1 MRARLRFAFFACFAV
16 LAAAPKAFIAAD
28 LGPKAADRP
37 PLGDLLNRAAW
48 YLDYF
53 IDQFENVVAEES
65 YVQDASTLLPSY
77 SPVSGRGGNIL
88 AGPSAAELSRARH
101 RDLRS
106 DFLLVKSPDT
116 LALVAFRD
124 VITVDG
130 ISVRDRQQRLAKLFL
145 EAPADSMTQAQRI
158 GDEGARYNL
167 GNMRS
172 TLGNPVLGLGVLQ
185 FSYQPR
191 FKFSL
196 GKEDRSVAPGV
207 WIVDYQETASPAMIR
222 GEADRDLF
230 AHGRV
235 WIDSTNGSVLK
246 TELLVEQPTVRAQ
259 IVTTFRIDQR
269 FMIAVP
275 SEMREQYSF
284 NSGSRITT
292 VATYGRF
299 RRFDVTADETVRVPI
314 RLVTDEISGM
324 NFMEL
329 PPGRFTMGSAASETG
344 RNDDEALHDVTIT
357 RPFYLAQFE
366 VTQQEWR
373 AVMGTS
379 PSTFKEC
386 GPKCPVES
394 VTYEEVQQFIEKL
407 NAKRPQDKTAGP
419 SLRYRLPT
427 EAEWEYACR
436 AGTTGPFSTGENLT
450 ATQANFNGRYPYPS
464 STAASGG
471 QGPADKN
478 DYRQKPAPV
487 GSFQLNPWGLADMHG
502 NVWEWTSDW
511 YAPYRESSADGIDPH
526 GPSSGQKRVIRGG
539 SWYFDANSARCGLR
553 YTHAPNDKGF
563 SLGFRLAADG
573 R

>member
-1 MRARLRFAFFACFAV
+1 MRVRARPLVLALFAV
-16 LAAAPKAFIAAD
+16 VFAVPIAGRLRAE
-28 LGPKAADRP
+28 GASASRAADRP
-37 PLGDLLNRAAW
+37 SLDDLLNRAAW

-77 SPVSGRGGNIL
+77 SPTGGRGGSIL
-88 AGPSAAELSRARH
+88 PGPSAAELSRARH

-124 VITVDG
+124 VIEVDG
-130 ISVRDRQQRLAKLFL
+130 ILVRDRQQRLAKLFL
-145 EAPADSMTQAQRI
+145 EASPDSMTQAQRI

-196 GKEDRSVAPGV
+196 GKEDRNVGNGV
-207 WIVDYQETASPAMIR
+207 WVVEYQETRSPSMIR
-222 GEADRDLF
+222 GEANRDLF

-235 WIDSTNGSVLK
+235 WIDSTNGSVMK
-246 TELLVEQPTVRAQ
+246 TEMLVEQPAIRAQ
-259 IVTTFRIDQR
+259 IITTFRVDER
-269 FMIAVP
+269 FTIAVP

-284 NSGSRITT
+284 NSGSKITT

-299 RRFDVTADETVRVPI
+299 RRFDVTADENVRVPM
-314 RLVTDEISGM
+314 RLFTDSVSGTT
-324 NFMEL
+324 FLEL
-329 PPGRFTMGSAASETG
+329 PAGRFTMGSAAGEAG
-344 RNDDEALHDVTIT
+344 RNDDVVLHDVTIS
-357 RPFYLAQFE
+357 RPFYIGQFE

-379 PSTFKEC
+379 PSTFKDC
-386 GPKCPVES
+386 GAKCPVES
-394 VTYEEVQQFIEKL
+394 VTFAEVQKFIEKL
-407 NAKRPQDKTAGP
+407 NDKPKPSSGP

-450 ATQANFNGRYPYPS
+450 TTQANYNGKYPYAS
-464 STAASGG
+464 NAAGE
-471 QGPADKN
+471 
-478 DYRQKPAPV
+478 YRQKPV
-487 GSFQLNPWGLADMHG
+487 Q
-502 NVWEWTSDW
+502 
-511 YAPYRESSADGIDPH
+511 I
-526 GPSSGQKRVIRGG
+526 
-539 SWYFDANSARCGLR
+539 
-553 YTHAPNDKGF
+553 
-563 SLGFRLAADG
+563 G
-573 R
+573 RAHV

>member
-1 MRARLRFAFFACFAV
+1 MPLWPRLTFLALC
-16 LAAAPKAFIAAD
+16 AAAVAAPVQEIAAA
-28 LGPKAADRP
+28 KSADRP
-37 PLGDLLNRAAW
+37 ALDDLLNRAAW

-77 SPVSGRGGNIL
+77 SPIGGRGGSIL
-88 AGPSAAELSRARH
+88 PGPSAAELGRARH

-130 ISVRDRQQRLAKLFL
+130 VAVRDRQQRLAKLFL

-185 FSYQPR
+185 FSYQSR

-196 GKEDRSVAPGV
+196 GKEDRGVGPGV
-207 WIVDYQETASPAMIR
+207 WIVEYQETASPAMIR
-222 GEADRDLF
+222 GEANRDLF

-235 WIDSTNGSVLK
+235 WIDSINGSVLK
-246 TELLVEQPTVRAQ
+246 TEILVEQPTVRAQ
-259 IVTTFRIDQR
+259 IVTTFRIDER
-269 FMIAVP
+269 FTIAVP

-284 NSGSRITT
+284 NSGSKITT
-292 VATYGRF
+292 VASYGRF
-299 RRFDVTADETVRVPI
+299 RRFDVTADESVRMPM
-314 RLVTDEISGM
+314 RLLTDAVSGM
-324 NFMEL
+324 SFLEL
-329 PPGRFTMGSAASETG
+329 LPGRFTMGSATSEAG
-344 RNDDEALHDVTIT
+344 RNEDETLHDVTISK
-357 RPFYLAQFE
+357 PFYIGQFE
-366 VTQQEWR
+366 VTQQDWR

-379 PSTFKEC
+379 PSTFKDC
-386 GPKCPVES
+386 GARCPVES
-394 VTYEEVQQFIEKL
+394 VTFEEVQQFIEKL
-407 NAKRPQDKTAGP
+407 NGRRPAGGP

-436 AGTTGPFSTGENLT
+436 AGTTGPFSTGENITT
-450 ATQANFNGRYPYPS
+450 AQANYNGKFPYN
-464 STAASGG
+464 AAAAG
-471 QGPADKN
+471 
-478 DYRQKPAPV
+478 DYKQKPTPV
-487 GSFQLNPWGLADMHG
+487 GSFPLNHWGLADMHG
-502 NVWEWTSDW
+502 NVWEWTADW
-511 YAPYRESSADGIDPH
+511 YAPYRDSSVDGIDPH
-526 GPSSGQKRVIRGG
+526 GPPSGDKRVIRGG
-539 SWYFDANSARCGLR
+539 SWYFDANSSRCGLR
-553 YTHAPNDKGF
+553 YTHAPKDKGF
-563 SLGFRLAADG
+563 SLGFRLAADPI

>member
-1 MRARLRFAFFACFAV
+1 MPLWPRLTFLALC
-16 LAAAPKAFIAAD
+16 AAAVAAPVQEIAAA
-28 LGPKAADRP
+28 KSADRP
-37 PLGDLLNRAAW
+37 ALDDLLNRAAW

-77 SPVSGRGGNIL
+77 SPIGGRGGSIL
-88 AGPSAAELSRARH
+88 PGPSAAELGRARH

-130 ISVRDRQQRLAKLFL
+130 VAVRDRQQRLAKLFL

-185 FSYQPR
+185 FSYQSR

-196 GKEDRSVAPGV
+196 GKEDRGVGPGV
-207 WIVDYQETASPAMIR
+207 WIVEYQETASPAMIR
-222 GEADRDLF
+222 GEANRDLF

-235 WIDSTNGSVLK
+235 WIDSINGSVLK
-246 TELLVEQPTVRAQ
+246 TEILVEQPTVRAQ
-259 IVTTFRIDQR
+259 IVTTFRIDER
-269 FMIAVP
+269 FTIAVP

-284 NSGSRITT
+284 NSGSKITT
-292 VATYGRF
+292 VASYGRF
-299 RRFDVTADETVRVPI
+299 RRFDVTADESVRMPM
-314 RLVTDEISGM
+314 RLLTDAVSGM
-324 NFMEL
+324 SFLEL
-329 PPGRFTMGSAASETG
+329 LPGRFTMGSATSEAG
-344 RNDDEALHDVTIT
+344 RNQDETLHDVTISK
-357 RPFYLAQFE
+357 PFYIGQFE
-366 VTQQEWR
+366 VTQQDWR

-379 PSTFKEC
+379 PSTFKDC
-386 GPKCPVES
+386 GARCPVES
-394 VTYEEVQQFIEKL
+394 VTFEEVQQFVEKL
-407 NAKRPQDKTAGP
+407 NGRRPAGGP

-436 AGTTGPFSTGENLT
+436 AGTTGPFSSGENITT
-450 ATQANFNGRYPYPS
+450 AQANYNGKFPYN
-464 STAASGG
+464 AAAAG
-471 QGPADKN
+471 
-478 DYRQKPAPV
+478 DYKQKPTPV
-487 GSFQLNPWGLADMHG
+487 GSFPLNPWGLADMHG
-502 NVWEWTSDW
+502 NVWEWTADW
-511 YAPYRESSADGIDPH
+511 YATYRDSSVDGIDPH
-526 GPSSGQKRVIRGG
+526 GPPSGDKRVIRGG
-539 SWYFDANSARCGLR
+539 SWYFDANSSRCGLR
-553 YTHAPNDKGF
+553 YTHAPKDKGF
-563 SLGFRLAADG
+563 SLGFRLAADPM

>member
-1 MRARLRFAFFACFAV
+1 MPLWPRLTFLALC
-16 LAAAPKAFIAAD
+16 AAAVAAPVQEIAAA
-28 LGPKAADRP
+28 KSADRP
-37 PLGDLLNRAAW
+37 ALDDLLNRAAW

-77 SPVSGRGGNIL
+77 SPIGGRGGSIL
-88 AGPSAAELSRARH
+88 PGPSAAELGRARH

-130 ISVRDRQQRLAKLFL
+130 VAVRDRQQRLAKLFL

-185 FSYQPR
+185 FSYQSR

-196 GKEDRSVAPGV
+196 GKEDRGVGPGV
-207 WIVDYQETASPAMIR
+207 WIVEYQETASPAMIR
-222 GEADRDLF
+222 GEANRDLF

-235 WIDSTNGSVLK
+235 WIDSINGSVLK
-246 TELLVEQPTVRAQ
+246 TEILVEQPTVRAQ
-259 IVTTFRIDQR
+259 IVTTFRIDER
-269 FMIAVP
+269 FTIAVP

-284 NSGSRITT
+284 NSGSKITT
-292 VATYGRF
+292 VASYGRF
-299 RRFDVTADETVRVPI
+299 RRFDVTADESVRMPM
-314 RLVTDEISGM
+314 RLLTDGVSGM
-324 NFMEL
+324 SFLEL
-329 PPGRFTMGSAASETG
+329 LPGRFTMGSATSEAG
-344 RNDDEALHDVTIT
+344 RNEDETLHDVTISK
-357 RPFYLAQFE
+357 PFYIGQFE
-366 VTQQEWR
+366 VTQQDWR

-379 PSTFKEC
+379 PSTFKDC
-386 GPKCPVES
+386 GARCPVES
-394 VTYEEVQQFIEKL
+394 VTFEEVQQFIEKL
-407 NAKRPQDKTAGP
+407 NGRRPAGGP

-436 AGTTGPFSTGENLT
+436 AGTTGPFSTGENITT
-450 ATQANFNGRYPYPS
+450 AQANYNGKFPYNAA
-464 STAASGG
+464 AAS
-471 QGPADKN
+471 
-478 DYRQKPAPV
+478 DYKQKPTPV
-487 GSFQLNPWGLADMHG
+487 GSFPLNPWGLADMHG
-502 NVWEWTSDW
+502 NVWEWTADW
-511 YAPYRESSADGIDPH
+511 YATYRDSSVDGIDPH
-526 GPSSGQKRVIRGG
+526 GPPSGDKRVIRGG

-553 YTHAPNDKGF
+553 YTHAPKDKGF
-563 SLGFRLAADG
+563 SLGFRLAADPM

>member
-1 MRARLRFAFFACFAV
+1 MPLWPRLTFLALC
-16 LAAAPKAFIAAD
+16 AAAVAAPVQEIAAA
-28 LGPKAADRP
+28 KSADRP
-37 PLGDLLNRAAW
+37 ALDDLLNRAAW

-77 SPVSGRGGNIL
+77 SPIGGRGGSIL
-88 AGPSAAELSRARH
+88 PGPSAAELGRARH

-130 ISVRDRQQRLAKLFL
+130 VAVRDRQQRLAKLFL

-185 FSYQPR
+185 FSYQSR

-196 GKEDRSVAPGV
+196 GKEDRGVGPGV
-207 WIVDYQETASPAMIR
+207 WIVEYQETASPAMIR
-222 GEADRDLF
+222 GEANRDLF

-235 WIDSTNGSVLK
+235 WIDSINGSVLK
-246 TELLVEQPTVRAQ
+246 TEILVEQPTVRAQ
-259 IVTTFRIDQR
+259 IVTTFRIDER
-269 FMIAVP
+269 FTIAVP

-284 NSGSRITT
+284 NSGSKITT
-292 VATYGRF
+292 VASYGRF
-299 RRFDVTADETVRVPI
+299 RRFDVTADESVRMPM
-314 RLVTDEISGM
+314 RLLTDAVSGM
-324 NFMEL
+324 SFLEL
-329 PPGRFTMGSAASETG
+329 LPGRFTMGSATSEAG
-344 RNDDEALHDVTIT
+344 RNQDETLHDVTISK
-357 RPFYLAQFE
+357 PFYIGQFE
-366 VTQQEWR
+366 VTQQDWR

-379 PSTFKEC
+379 PSTFKDC
-386 GPKCPVES
+386 GARCPVES
-394 VTYEEVQQFIEKL
+394 VTFEEVQQFVEKL
-407 NAKRPQDKTAGP
+407 NGRRPAGGP

-436 AGTTGPFSTGENLT
+436 AGTTGPFSTGENITT
-450 ATQANFNGRYPYPS
+450 AQANYNGKFPYNAA
-464 STAASGG
+464 AAS
-471 QGPADKN
+471 
-478 DYRQKPAPV
+478 DYKQKPTPV
-487 GSFQLNPWGLADMHG
+487 GSFPLNPWGLADMHG
-502 NVWEWTSDW
+502 NVWEWTADW
-511 YAPYRESSADGIDPH
+511 YATYRDSSVDGIDPH
-526 GPSSGQKRVIRGG
+526 GPPSGDKRVIRGG
-539 SWYFDANSARCGLR
+539 SWYFDANSSRCGLR
-553 YTHAPNDKGF
+553 YTHAPKDKGF
-563 SLGFRLAADG
+563 SLGFRLAADPM